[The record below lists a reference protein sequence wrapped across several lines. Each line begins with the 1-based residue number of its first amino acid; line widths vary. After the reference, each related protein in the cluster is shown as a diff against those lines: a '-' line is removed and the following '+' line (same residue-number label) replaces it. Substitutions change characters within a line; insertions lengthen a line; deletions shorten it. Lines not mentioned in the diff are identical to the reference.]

1 MASSNGDTHVNIKE
15 LGLDFRRYLERGK
28 FNEEMSKALLALYSE
43 REWPRNPNEYI
54 CRKLAESC
62 NLTLLDDRNN
72 DLIIARDKIREL
84 EMTVA
89 KLREELYKSK
99 REKLGKKHKE

>member
-1 MASSNGDTHVNIKE
+1 MKKNFQNFQFIHFYFIGTISNTNRDSYAISLVD
-15 LGLDFRRYLERGK
+15 DFLTLFFR
-28 FNEEMSKALLALYSE
+28 
-43 REWPRNPNEYI
+43 YI